1 MTSVVTAVFPVAGL
15 GTRFLPFTKS
25 VPKEMAPILN
35 KPLIQ
40 YAVEEAVEAGCTKL
54 VFVSSETKS
63 SIMAHFEPN
72 SELERELSARGK
84 TNLLG
89 SVQNIVPDNVKCEFV
104 IQKEQLGLG
113 HAVLCAEKA
122 VGTDPFCVILP
133 DDFITGATESATSQL
148 VKAHQRGGLAQLSVM
163 EVEPSQI
170 SNYGVVKPGQGIN
183 QVERL
188 IEKPEQSEA
197 PSNIASI
204 GRYVFNTSIFA
215 AIKNAGFGHGGE
227 IQLAD
232 AIDQLAQ
239 DGKVEM
245 VTLNGKRFDCGSN
258 RGYMNTVLHLADRR
272 KNRSQSEL
280 YAANGK
286 CRRTGS
292 A

>member
-204 GRYVFNTSIFA
+204 GR
-215 AIKNAGFGHGGE
+215 
-227 IQLAD
+227 
-232 AIDQLAQ
+232 
-239 DGKVEM
+239 
-245 VTLNGKRFDCGSN
+245 
-258 RGYMNTVLHLADRR
+258 
-272 KNRSQSEL
+272 
-280 YAANGK
+280 
-286 CRRTGS
+286 
-292 A
+292 